1 MTVTFTK
8 SAVVAL
14 HCGLDQTRRV
24 AGGPFEPVLTERDGY
39 VLAAGVSPKL
49 SGLCVSE
56 GGLRGCCSD
65 MSLNS
70 GTNQRA
76 QFIVVHSTK
85 SS

>member
-1 MTVTFTK
+1 MSVALTETTM
-8 SAVVAL
+8 VAL
-14 HCGLDQTRRV
+14 HSGLDQTTRV

-76 QFIVVHSTK
+76 QLVVVHSTQ
-85 SS
+85 SN